1 LHALSRFGDRAT
13 EVVGGNA
20 TSAIAATITSKTRA
34 IVTSG
39 NDHYRIEHL
48 EDGRPSSND
57 TPPPTQDTESRPPA
71 NGLWNAGHRHV
82 LTARI
87 RHHPRELPM
96 PLVRI
101 DLAQG
106 NPVEDGRDIGEVVYD
121 AMRATLNVPEAD
133 RFQVITSHPA
143 AELAINPNYLGIART
158 KDCILVQVTLSEGR
172 TLEQKRAFY
181 RMIADGLNKRFNLR
195 REDVFI
201 NLVEVKKENW
211 SFGNGEAQY
220 T

>member
-1 LHALSRFGDRAT
+1 
-13 EVVGGNA
+13 
-20 TSAIAATITSKTRA
+20 
-34 IVTSG
+34 
-39 NDHYRIEHL
+39 
-48 EDGRPSSND
+48 
-57 TPPPTQDTESRPPA
+57 
-71 NGLWNAGHRHV
+71 
-82 LTARI
+82 
-87 RHHPRELPM
+87 M

-106 NPVEDGRDIGEVVYD
+106 HPVEDGRDIGEVVYD
-121 AMRATLNVPEAD
+121 AMRATLNVPEGD

-143 AELAINPNYLGIART
+143 AELAINPHYLGIART